1 MIRIKESTGT
11 YADMYGVAASLAS
24 ILENRPE
31 DYPRLHDTTN
41 WYLIINNYL
50 HSLGYNLVLIKDPHV
65 SALRGYHL
73 IIQADENGK
82 LYCVVGRDGT
92 MVYDPSANGSKYNK
106 PLKDISYGTISRL
119 FL

>member
-1 MIRIKESTGT
+1 MIRLKDSTANYT
-11 YADMYGVAASLAS
+11 DSYGLAASLAS

-31 DYPRLHDTTN
+31 DYPTIHDTHN
-41 WYLIINNYL
+41 WYLIVNNYL

-73 IIQADENGK
+73 IIQSDDNGR
-82 LYCVVGRDGT
+82 LYCVVGKDGT
-92 MVYDPSANGSKYNK
+92 MVHDPLANNTKYSR
-106 PLKDISYGTISRL
+106 PLKDVSYGIISRL